1 MTTFTWTIPQMDRL
15 TSDGFV
21 ITATYNVLAVDGSY
35 TVSTY
40 GQVNFAQQPGQAYI
54 PYADLTEVEVV
65 GWVQNLSN
73 GEDEATLQTQIE
85 STLQTQLNV
94 LKIPVK
100 QSGLPW

>member
-1 MTTFTWTIPQMDRL
+1 MDRL

-21 ITATYNVLAVDGSY
+21 ISVSYNVSATDGSHS
-35 TVSTY
+35 VSTH
-40 GQVNFAQQPGQAYI
+40 GLVNFAKEPDKAYI

-65 GWVQNLSN
+65 GWVQNLLN

-100 QSGLPW
+100 QSGLPWNS